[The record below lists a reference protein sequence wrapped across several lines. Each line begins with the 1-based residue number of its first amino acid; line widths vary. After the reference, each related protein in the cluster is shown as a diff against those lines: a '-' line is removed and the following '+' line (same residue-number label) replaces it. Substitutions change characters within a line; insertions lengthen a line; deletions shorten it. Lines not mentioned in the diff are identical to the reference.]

1 MVNYASSKQN
11 KKHNLQKLPILTKI
25 TQNDH
30 WQNIDFPKNIH
41 WIGLFLL
48 HTELSKL
55 SMFFLSNCSVQMFL
69 SFMFDINGSRK
80 SHF

>member
-55 SMFFLSNCSVQMFL
+55 SMVFYQTALYKCF
-69 SFMFDINGSRK
+69 
-80 SHF
+80 